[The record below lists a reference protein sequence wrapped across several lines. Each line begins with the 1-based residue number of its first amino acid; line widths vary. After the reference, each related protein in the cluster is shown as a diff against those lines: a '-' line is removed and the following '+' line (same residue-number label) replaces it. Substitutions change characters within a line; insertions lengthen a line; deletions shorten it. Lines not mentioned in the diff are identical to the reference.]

1 MARKRASSTDDGGA
15 KQAGGG
21 NSLSIAAY
29 DLIRANIQEG
39 RYGPGDRVLEDEIA
53 KALNSSRTPVRDA
66 MRRLEAEGFL
76 VHESHRGMVIPKLD
90 HQTVMEL
97 YGMWIVF
104 EAAAAGLA
112 ARHASDAELDL
123 LDEMVERSMRE
134 ATTPEEMAD
143 HNRRFHQTLYKS
155 AHNRYLLKSVGVL
168 MDSLNILSKTTFTV
182 GDRLKQ
188 AQIEHKAIVD
198 GIRSRKTEKAEAA
211 SRAHT
216 AASLKARLILLA
228 ESDE

>member
-1 MARKRASSTDDGGA
+1 MARRRAAEDGGA
-15 KQAGGG
+15 KQSGGG

-29 DLIRANIQEG
+29 DLIRAQIQEG

-53 KALNSSRTPVRDA
+53 KALNASRTPVRDA

-97 YGMWIVF
+97 YSMWIVF
-104 EAAAAGLA
+104 EAAASGLA
-112 ARHASDAELDL
+112 ARHASDAEIDL
-123 LDEMVERSMRE
+123 LDELVERSVRE
-134 ATTPEEMAD
+134 AKTPEQMAD

-198 GIRSRKTEKAEAA
+198 GIRTRDPVKAEKA

-216 AASLKARLILLA
+216 SESLKARLTLLA
-228 ESDE
+228 ATED